1 MAAQDQ
7 YHPVGE
13 DESTIISKLSSST
26 AVAAPGPASRSA
38 SAPPHQI
45 RHLDQDTP
53 VGAPATSREVWSY
66 YCYYAGNNGIGSF
79 QYSNLLFQNLI
90 YQAGFNPNVLP
101 LGSSPCD
108 IDTSAPCHVWWGGG
122 NKHKAYSSVVL
133 IGSGLTFLSQA
144 LVFITVGSLADFGNW
159 NPWVVRGF
167 SVVSW
172 VLEFGFLGVTTASKW
187 RIAMALYIM
196 SGVTFWASYV
206 FFNAIFPK
214 LAHDLPE
221 VRAAREELL
230 KGSINEEEFEYKC
243 SMSRSKIM
251 NLSYVWN
258 NVGFT
263 VCTALSLAA
272 LVGIGADDS
281 AAKNNWGYSV
291 SVAICTGFWIILAI
305 PWFLWEKK
313 RPGPKL
319 PAGDNYLTFGFKQ
332 TYFAAKQV
340 WTLRQ
345 TFSYLVAFFLL
356 ADGLSTTLALISIAQ
371 SQVVHFSAISNTY
384 LIMVQGSSAGIGVF
398 VAYYIQQK
406 FGLRTKTM
414 LQSTNA
420 GCLVAAGWG
429 IMGIWTHKVGYHN
442 VWEFWAFNA
451 TFGITLGPQF
461 SYGQA
466 FMAELVPRGR
476 EYMFF
481 SLLGIVSKGSAW
493 IGPIVSSAIVD
504 VDENQ
509 WAAFTWAASLIL
521 VPFVGIFFI
530 DEVKSRKECAEY
542 LAREASGL
550 RKEHGAVD
558 GTDRTI

>member
-7 YHPVGE
+7 YHPAGE
-13 DESTIISKLSSST
+13 GEPISKLALT
-26 AVAAPGPASRSA
+26 AAATPGPRPSSI
-38 SAPPHQI
+38 SAPPHKI
-45 RHLDQDTP
+45 RHLDQQTFVGS
-53 VGAPATSREVWSY
+53 VGAPATRREVWSY

-101 LGSSPCD
+101 LGSSSCD
-108 IDTSAPCHVWWGGG
+108 IDVTAPCHVWWGGG

-144 LVFITVGSLADFGNW
+144 IVFITVGSLADFGNW
-159 NPWVVRGF
+159 NSWVVRGF
-167 SVVSW
+167 SVLSW
-172 VLEFGFLGVTTASKW
+172 VFEFGFLGVTTASKW
-187 RIAMALYIM
+187 RIAMALYIV

-221 VRAAREELL
+221 VRAAREDLL
-230 KGSINEEEFEYKC
+230 KGSINEEGFERKC

-291 SVAICTGFWIILAI
+291 SVAICTGIWIILAI

-340 WTLRQ
+340 WTLKQ
-345 TFSYLVAFFLL
+345 TFFYLVAFFLL
-356 ADGLSTTLALISIAQ
+356 ADGISTTLTLISIAQ
-371 SQVVHFSAISNTY
+371 SQVVNFSAISNTY
-384 LIMVQGSSAGIGVF
+384 LIMLQGSSAGIGVLA
-398 VAYYIQQK
+398 AYYIQEK

-414 LQSTNA
+414 LQLTNA
-420 GCLVAAGWG
+420 GCLLVAGWG
-429 IMGIWTHKVGYHN
+429 MIGIWTHKVGYHN

-451 TFGITLGPQF
+451 TFGMTLGPQF

-466 FMAELVPRGR
+466 FMAELIPRGR

-481 SLLGIVSKGSAW
+481 GLLGIVSKGSAW

-509 WAAFTWAASLIL
+509 WAAFPLAASLIL
-521 VPFVGIFFI
+521 VPFIGIFFI
-530 DEVKSRKECAEY
+530 DELKSKKECAEY
-542 LAREASGL
+542 LVREASGL
-550 RKEHGAVD
+550 RKENSNI
-558 GTDRTI
+558 DRTVYAA

>member
-1 MAAQDQ
+1 MAAQEQ

-13 DESTIISKLSSST
+13 DEPTSISKLPFI
-26 AVAAPGPASRSA
+26 AVAAPGPASSSV
-38 SAPPHQI
+38 SAPPHQT
-45 RHLDQDTP
+45 RHLDPDTP

-66 YCYYAGNNGIGSF
+66 YSYYAGNNGIGSF

-144 LVFITVGSLADFGNW
+144 LIFITVGSLADFGNW
-159 NPWVVRGF
+159 NPWVVRAF
-167 SVVSW
+167 SVLSW
-172 VLEFGFLGVTTASKW
+172 VFEFGFLGVTTASKW

-221 VRAAREELL
+221 VRDAREELL

-313 RPGPKL
+313 RPGPEL
-319 PAGDNYLTFGFKQ
+319 PTGDNYLTFGFKQ
-332 TYFAAKQV
+332 TYFAVRQV

-345 TFSYLVAFFLL
+345 TFAYLVAFFLL

-398 VAYYIQQK
+398 AAYYIQQK
-406 FGLRTKTM
+406 FGVRTKTM
-414 LQSTNA
+414 LQLTNA

-451 TFGITLGPQF
+451 TFGMTLGPQF

-509 WAAFTWAASLIL
+509 WAAFAWAASLIL

-530 DEVKSRKECAEY
+530 DEVKSKKECAEY

-550 RKEHGAVD
+550 RKENGAVG
-558 GTDRTI
+558 GTDATM